1 MRNEAQ
7 KEQRTIGWLL
17 TACAVMF
24 SSIFFSHL
32 SASVRQDLP
41 FEQRTHVYE
50 SNSSSYSANDLLL
63 GKHLKPRSLTEEEI
77 LLAENKV
84 LAEEFRTVSKQE
96 LHKFLKASRTNLS
109 KGQTLAVNSKSS
121 FSCDKFNVNSKNRS
135 NGFIDDYVNQFQ
147 REACR
152 IYKNRFD
159 DEQIQYIAYNAAE
172 LLLSSNL

>member
-1 MRNEAQ
+1 MCNEIQ
-7 KEQRTIGWLL
+7 KEKRIIGWILK
-17 TACAVMF
+17 ACAVMF
-24 SSIFFSHL
+24 SFIFFTHF
-32 SASVRQDLP
+32 SASVRQDLS
-41 FEQRTHVYE
+41 FEQRLHVFE
-50 SNSSSYSANDLLL
+50 SNKSSYSTNDLLL

-84 LAEEFRTVSKQE
+84 LEEKFRTISKQE
-96 LHKFLKASRTNLS
+96 MHKFLKASRANLS
-109 KGQTLAVNSKSS
+109 KGQTLAINSKSS
-121 FSCDKFNVNSKNRS
+121 FSCDKFIINSNNRS
-135 NGFIDDYVNQFQ
+135 NGFIDDYINQFQ

>member
-1 MRNEAQ
+1 MLNFR
-7 KEQRTIGWLL
+7 
-17 TACAVMF
+17 
-24 SSIFFSHL
+24 SI
-32 SASVRQDLP
+32 
-41 FEQRTHVYE
+41 
-50 SNSSSYSANDLLL
+50 
-63 GKHLKPRSLTEEEI
+63 TEEEI

-109 KGQTLAVNSKSS
+109 KGQTLAVISKSS
-121 FSCDKFNVNSKNRS
+121 FSCDKFNVDSNNRS
-135 NGFIDDYVNQFQ
+135 NGFVDDYVNQFQ